1 MTDNKQRHEPRQRPV
16 AKITM
21 LKRDMRRADVGGTL
35 PRRLV
40 RRLAGRK
47 LRAA

>member
-1 MTDNKQRHEPRQRPV
+1 MATNKQRYEPPHRPV

-21 LKRDMRRADVGGTL
+21 LKRDMRQADVGGTL
-35 PRRLV
+35 PRRFV